1 MKITDRTLF
10 DEWLRALASARPS
23 KCWPEFI
30 ARDNHPTIGFS
41 VEASAVYSSAIEGN
55 SVDLNFFLNSKL
67 DPQSRKFKAKER
79 QEIEDLIA
87 AYEFAR
93 SHALNEKNLLAA
105 HAILSAKLLPKAH
118 RGRYRQQL
126 MFVYS
131 SAGIE
136 YAAIEPEF
144 VQEKMTELFAD
155 VAELKKASPSVDEVF
170 YYAALLHLVFV
181 HIHPFQDGN
190 GRAARL
196 LEKWF
201 LASQLGSK
209 AWQIP
214 AEQFYAEHR
223 AEYYR
228 NIKIGPNF
236 YTLDY
241 NRCIPFLK
249 MLTEAIAGAAK

>member
-1 MKITDRTLF
+1 MNITDRTLF
-10 DEWLRALASARPS
+10 EQWLHVLGAACPS
-23 KCWPEFI
+23 MCWPEFI
-30 ARDNHPTIGFS
+30 AGNNHPTIKFS

-67 DPQSRKFKAKER
+67 DPPSRKFKAKES

-93 SHALNEKNLLAA
+93 SHALNEKNLLVA

-126 MFVYS
+126 IFVYS

-136 YAAIEPEF
+136 YAAVEPEF
-144 VQEKMTELFAD
+144 VSEKMTELFAD
-155 VAELKKASPSVDEVF
+155 VAELKKARLSVDEVF
-170 YYAALLHLVFV
+170 YHAALLHLVFV

-190 GRAARL
+190 GRVARL

-223 AEYYR
+223 AEYHR
-228 NIKIGPNF
+228 SIKIGPNF

-241 NRCIPFLK
+241 NRCVPFLT
-249 MLTEAIAGAAK
+249 MLAEAITGTAK